1 MPHRG
6 AARAGRNV
14 LNRPN
19 VKTKRNIDVVN
30 RAVFHHGER
39 TFERFFGRLKQNLE
53 RTSFD
58 FVREFGSRR
67 QNHGAVGVVTASM
80 NVFDAAVLVFEGKGI
95 HVGAQH
101 HNGTGF
107 FAADNTH
114 DTGFPHATGDLIAQ
128 FFECIGQV
136 GPGFEFLHA
145 GFGHT
150 VQFFPNFDDVQF
162 AHFRSFFDGVAL
174 CRHAF
179 HSLRVIS
186 LTPITVLSV
195 GHST

>member
-1 MPHRG
+1 
-6 AARAGRNV
+6 
-14 LNRPN
+14 
-19 VKTKRNIDVVN
+19 
-30 RAVFHHGER
+30 
-39 TFERFFGRLKQNLE
+39 
-53 RTSFD
+53 
-58 FVREFGSRR
+58 
-67 QNHGAVGVVTASM
+67 M
-80 NVFDAAVLVFEGKGI
+80 NVFGAAVLVFEGKGI

-107 FAADNTH
+107 FAADNPH
-114 DTGFPHATGDLIAQ
+114 DTGFSHATGDLIAQ

-136 GPGFEFLHA
+136 GPGFEFVHA
-145 GFGHT
+145 GFGYT

-186 LTPITVLSV
+186 LTPLTVLSV